1 MKETGLASVAG
12 ECIYRMHSTGIG
24 EVLLRGRQ
32 NKRKD
37 LVTTFRKNACGVKS
51 NIRTTKGE
59 ITCLS
64 LNALRTLEEGDI
76 SGEFREGIMTEVEN

>member
-1 MKETGLASVAG
+1 
-12 ECIYRMHSTGIG
+12 MHSTGIG
-24 EVLLRGRQ
+24 EILLRSRQ

-37 LVTTFRKNACGVKS
+37 LITTFRKNVCGVKS

-64 LNALRTLEEGDI
+64 LNTLKTLEEGDI
-76 SGEFREGIMTEVEN
+76 RGEFREEIMTEVEN